1 LVSAG
6 APVRPR
12 ARSLFRSQ
20 DEAKRAKFRK
30 DMTASEIAE
39 LVVDSVGAAGAERV
53 VATGLR
59 PETFAGRDGFRFDLR
74 FETKSGLEKRG
85 FVVGAVANERL
96 YLIMYSGLADHYF
109 PKHRED
115 AEGVI
120 RSVRLK

>member
-85 FVVGAVANERL
+85 FVVGAVANGVFVKS
-96 YLIMYSGLADHYF
+96 SG
-109 PKHRED
+109 
-115 AEGVI
+115 
-120 RSVRLK
+120 